1 MSKSSDGRNGIFIG
15 SSLANSGKKSLE
27 MMNHEILRFYVTY
40 ILAVRLQMYYVVE
53 DVLTI
58 DMMIKLMHYLK
69 ICPLDE
75 IDVKIGLYVKVKR
88 KDEEGVAEE
97 KDDRTIVKA
106 SKMEKLMKLTRT
118 VEVDEFKRQSKD
130 KQKYLKQR
138 VIVSGEWFEHSCLS
152 RKKDGHL

>member
-1 MSKSSDGRNGIFIG
+1 MSKYSDGRNGIFIR

-69 ICPLDE
+69 ICPL
-75 IDVKIGLYVKVKR
+75 
-88 KDEEGVAEE
+88 
-97 KDDRTIVKA
+97 
-106 SKMEKLMKLTRT
+106 MKLM
-118 VEVDEFKRQSKD
+118 
-130 KQKYLKQR
+130 
-138 VIVSGEWFEHSCLS
+138 
-152 RKKDGHL
+152 

>member
-1 MSKSSDGRNGIFIG
+1 M
-15 SSLANSGKKSLE
+15 
-27 MMNHEILRFYVTY
+27 
-40 ILAVRLQMYYVVE
+40 
-53 DVLTI
+53 
-58 DMMIKLMHYLK
+58 
-69 ICPLDE
+69 
-75 IDVKIGLYVKVKR
+75 KIGLYVKVKR

-118 VEVDEFKRQSKD
+118 VESDEYVEVDEFKRQSKD

-152 RKKDGHL
+152 RKKDGHESRAKTSKRRNDICDRGGGREGQIGRSGDGGVQTSSIGDVRVDELK